1 VQLSAAARRSI
12 AAAAAAIGCAP
23 ASGPSSVS
31 PSPDPSAATPA
42 PDFSASELAGK
53 PFHLRDH
60 LGKEVIVLDFWATYC
75 EPCKAEFPHLQSMY
89 ERDRDRGLLVVGV
102 SMDGPETAADVSAF
116 VRRFEL
122 GFPVVVDEDSRIA
135 SLYNPKKSMPLS
147 VIIDRTG
154 RIGVVREGFN
164 PGDEK
169 LVALDVEAALAQPRP
184 PSPPR

>member
-1 VQLSAAARRSI
+1 MQLKAAAHISMVV
-12 AAAAAAIGCAP
+12 AAAIGCSP
-23 ASGPSSVS
+23 ASGSLSAA
-31 PSPDPSAATPA
+31 PSPDLSPDRSTATSA

-60 LGKEVIVLDFWATYC
+60 IGKEVIVLDFWATYC
-75 EPCKAEFPHLQSMY
+75 EPCKSEFPHLRSMY
-89 ERDRDRGLLVVGV
+89 KKDRDRGLLVVGV

-122 GFPVVVDEDSRIA
+122 DFPVVLDEDSRIA
-135 SLYNPKKSMPLS
+135 RLYNPKKSMPLS

-154 RIGVVREGFN
+154 RIAVVREGFS

-169 LVALDVEAALAQPRP
+169 LVALDVERALSEPQPTR
-184 PSPPR
+184 